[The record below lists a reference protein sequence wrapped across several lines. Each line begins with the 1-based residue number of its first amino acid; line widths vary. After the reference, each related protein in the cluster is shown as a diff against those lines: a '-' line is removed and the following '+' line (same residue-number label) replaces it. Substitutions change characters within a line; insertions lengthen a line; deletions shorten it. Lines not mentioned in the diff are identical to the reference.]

1 MINIIIDVLGM
12 LAFAGAAFYAY
23 KNHEKM
29 QQASN
34 LWLYFGTAC
43 LMALLW
49 GASLIMKELGMA
61 MIAGFEPEPALFF
74 AVIFMY
80 TLVSMTSMFDF
91 VKLQGRLKR

>member
-1 MINIIIDVLGM
+1 MIIIIIDVLGM

-23 KNHEKM
+23 KNQEKM
-29 QQASN
+29 QQASK

-80 TLVSMTSMFDF
+80 TLVSMTSLFDF